1 MVTAGW
7 FMLLNLDYHILVE
20 VFLVAGSL
28 QIFTPAVGWPAATR
42 RTPA

>member
-7 FMLLNLDYHILVE
+7 FMLLNLDHLILVE
-20 VFLVAGSL
+20 VFPAASL
-28 QIFTPAVGWPAATR
+28 QIFTPGAGWPAATQ